1 MCEPYAAGY
10 ASPATTNTTVPQKSH
25 QQQLNYQIPASALY
39 EAPETDRSC
48 EKTCVIKRVE
58 EINKT
63 KVTNLAFLL
72 LLEMS

>member
-39 EAPETDRSC
+39 EAPETDPTGRSGYG
-48 EKTCVIKRVE
+48 RVL
-58 EINKT
+58 T
-63 KVTNLAFLL
+63 FSFLL
-72 LLEMS
+72 FYLVTTHNFALDIL